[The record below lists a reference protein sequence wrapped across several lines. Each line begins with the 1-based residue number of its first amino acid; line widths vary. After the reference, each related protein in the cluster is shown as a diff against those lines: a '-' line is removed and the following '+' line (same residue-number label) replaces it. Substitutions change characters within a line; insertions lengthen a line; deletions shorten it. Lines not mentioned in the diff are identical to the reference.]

1 MLRIA
6 PVTAA
11 EGTRTLAVPE
21 AARLS
26 ADQGC
31 FVPVIVYQEHVD
43 G

>member
-11 EGTRTLAVPE
+11 EGTRTLAVLD
-21 AARLS
+21 AARQS
-26 ADQGC
+26 VEQGC
-31 FVPVIVYQEHVD
+31 EIPVAVDQEHIN